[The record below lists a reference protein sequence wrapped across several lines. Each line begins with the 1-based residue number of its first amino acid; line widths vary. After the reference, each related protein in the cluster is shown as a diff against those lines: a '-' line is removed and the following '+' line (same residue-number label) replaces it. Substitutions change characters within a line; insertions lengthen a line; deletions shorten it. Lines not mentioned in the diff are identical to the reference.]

1 MARLLL
7 IILLIVVGSK
17 VIYKDNF
24 AVITGT
30 ISLTNGQGNT
40 SVNYPE
46 GYTRTNCVAISI
58 GLDIVGTDIFSYF
71 STSISNSI
79 YEVRFGPDNIIVNS
93 KSIDGIGTTNTKQF
107 KLVLMKIN

>member
-1 MARLLL
+1 MVILLL

-17 VIYKDNF
+17 VVYKDNF

-30 ISLTNGQGNT
+30 ISLTNGTGNT
-40 SVNYPE
+40 SVNYPK
-46 GYTRTNCVAISI
+46 GFTRTNCVAISI
-58 GLDIVGTDIFSYF
+58 GMDIVGTDIFSYF

-79 YEVRFGPDNIIVNS
+79 YEARFGPDNILI
-93 KSIDGIGTTNTKQF
+93 NTKSVDGLGSSNTKRF